1 MVDEYQDTN
10 TAQFQLVSMLAS
22 KYQNLCVVGDDDQSI
37 YKFRGANIGNILNFE
52 KFFPDTKVI
61 KLEQNYRSTQNILD
75 AANAVIANNQGRKMK
90 SLWTANG
97 SGDKVVYR
105 QFLSG
110 YEEAEYIAGDIN
122 KKVQQGRF
130 DYKDCA
136 VLYRTNAQSRLFEEK
151 FLLSNIP
158 YKIIGGINFYARKEI
173 KDLLAYLKT
182 IDNAR
187 DDLAVRR
194 IINVPKRGIGAT
206 TIARIQDYA
215 ALNGLS
221 FYDALR
227 KAREIPGI
235 GRSAAK
241 TEPFVTFIQTFR
253 SKQEFFSVTELL
265 NDIIEQTGYVKE
277 LEAEDTDEAR
287 ERIENIDELISKAA
301 AYEETEEN
309 VTLSGFLEE
318 VALVADIDSMDEG
331 GSKVLLMTLHSAK
344 GLEFPN
350 VYLAGMEDGLF
361 PSYMSITAD
370 DPDEVE
376 EERRLCYVG
385 ITRAMQELTLTG
397 AQMRMV
403 RGETHYSKI
412 SRFVKEIPEELLT
425 GGETDFSN
433 RRTGVN
439 SSSANRTGDST
450 TSRTARNTEQKRA
463 YQQAREAFRSK
474 AFEPQQ
480 FRVTKADRLD
490 YQAGDKV
497 SHMKFGVGIVQKIVE
512 GGRDYEV
519 TVDFEKA
526 GVKKMFAS
534 FAKLKKV

>member
-1 MVDEYQDTN
+1 
-10 TAQFQLVSMLAS
+10 
-22 KYQNLCVVGDDDQSI
+22 
-37 YKFRGANIGNILNFE
+37 
-52 KFFPDTKVI
+52 
-61 KLEQNYRSTQNILD
+61 
-75 AANAVIANNQGRKMK
+75 
-90 SLWTANG
+90 
-97 SGDKVVYR
+97 
-105 QFLSG
+105 
-110 YEEAEYIAGDIN
+110 
-122 KKVQQGRF
+122 
-130 DYKDCA
+130 
-136 VLYRTNAQSRLFEEK
+136 
-151 FLLSNIP
+151 
-158 YKIIGGINFYARKEI
+158 
-173 KDLLAYLKT
+173 
-182 IDNAR
+182 
-187 DDLAVRR
+187 
-194 IINVPKRGIGAT
+194 
-206 TIARIQDYA
+206 
-215 ALNGLS
+215 
-221 FYDALR
+221 
-227 KAREIPGI
+227 
-235 GRSAAK
+235 
-241 TEPFVTFIQTFR
+241 
-253 SKQEFFSVTELL
+253 
-265 NDIIEQTGYVKE
+265 
-277 LEAEDTDEAR
+277 
-287 ERIENIDELISKAA
+287 
-301 AYEETEEN
+301 
-309 VTLSGFLEE
+309 
-318 VALVADIDSMDEG
+318 MDEG

-425 GGETDFSN
+425 GGEADFSN
-433 RRTGVN
+433 RRTGNN
-439 SSSANRTGDST
+439 SASVKGAGEFT

-497 SHMKFGVGIVQKIVE
+497 SHVKFGVGIVRKIVE